1 MTKEETV
8 TRFATMTTA
17 GVLALG
23 LAAATA
29 QALPLASSAAGL
41 NAAANETGLI
51 ARVDSCNRVCR
62 KGPVEE
68 WGGAVGWH
76 RHVGKACRPVKC
88 TP

>member
-8 TRFATMTTA
+8 TRFARMTTA
-17 GVLALG
+17 GVLTLG
-23 LAAATA
+23 LATATA
-29 QALPLASSAAGL
+29 QALPLAGTAAGV

-51 ARVDSCNRVCR
+51 THVDACNRVCR
-62 KGPVEE
+62 KAPVPE
-68 WGGAVGWH
+68 WGGAERWH

>member
-1 MTKEETV
+1 M
-8 TRFATMTTA
+8 TRFARMTTA

-23 LAAATA
+23 LATATA
-29 QALPLASSAAGL
+29 QAVPLAGSAAGL
-41 NAAANETGLI
+41 NAAADETGLVTH
-51 ARVDSCNRVCR
+51 VDSCNRVCR
-62 KGPVEE
+62 KGPVPE

>member
-1 MTKEETV
+1 V
-8 TRFATMTTA
+8 TRFARMTTA

-23 LAAATA
+23 LATATA
-29 QALPLASSAAGL
+29 QAVPLAGSAAGL
-41 NAAANETGLI
+41 NAAADEAGLVTH
-51 ARVDSCNRVCR
+51 VDACNRVCR
-62 KGPVEE
+62 KAAVPE